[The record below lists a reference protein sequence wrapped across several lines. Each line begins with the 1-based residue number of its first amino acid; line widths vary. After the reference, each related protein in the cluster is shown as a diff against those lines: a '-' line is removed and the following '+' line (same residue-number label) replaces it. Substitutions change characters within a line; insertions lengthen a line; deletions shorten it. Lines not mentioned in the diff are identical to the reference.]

1 MTRILL
7 VTRGARRRGEPTT
20 RRVRRSRAKSSIC
33 AYSGRKRRGFDRSAR
48 GTHRAGRRCMERSVL
63 VEQAAELLG
72 VSRRTVYYRIRDGR
86 LRTIRTRCGSQRV
99 LLSTIERLLR
109 EEQERR
115 EKRKQRAARRREAQG
130 RDERAT
136 ARDAVA

>member
-1 MTRILL
+1 
-7 VTRGARRRGEPTT
+7 
-20 RRVRRSRAKSSIC
+20 
-33 AYSGRKRRGFDRSAR
+33 
-48 GTHRAGRRCMERSVL
+48 MERSVL